1 MPTITAEAR
10 AKINLWLTVGE
21 KRPDGYHDIETV
33 MRQVSLCD
41 LVSVTKRPD
50 HGEDRLIEI
59 HCSDPGIP
67 ADRRNIVW
75 KCAEAFFDACGIRAY
90 NIYIDIEKH
99 IPQAAGLA
107 GGSADGAAALRLL
120 NQLFRADA
128 SPEFLCSVGAKVG
141 ADIPFCLTGGTQL
154 CRGKGERMTPLTVSP
169 SVPRPAPIDSC
180 AALIVKSPALSV
192 STGEAYRMLDEIPPS
207 PADAELRRTGLNML
221 LGELRD
227 GLIPRTL
234 YNDFERTAPR
244 EVFPVKDRLLSLGA
258 VSVLMSGSGPSVYGL
273 FEGLRDAEDARDALA
288 AEGVDCFAVR
298 LL

>member
-50 HGEDRLIEI
+50 NGEDRLIEV

-75 KCAEAFFDACGIRAY
+75 KCAEAFFDTCGIRTY
-90 NIYIDIEKH
+90 NIYSDIEKH

-128 SPEFLCSVGAKVG
+128 SPELLCSIGAKVG

-154 CRGKGERMTPLTVSP
+154 CRGKGERMTPVTVSP
-169 SVPRPAPIDSC
+169 FVPRPAPIDSC

-207 PADAELRRTGLNML
+207 PADAELRRTGLNTL
-221 LGELRD
+221 LGELRE
-227 GLIPRTL
+227 GRIPRIL

-244 EVFPVKDRLLSLGA
+244 EIFPVKDRLLSLGA

-273 FEGLRDAEDARDALA
+273 FEGLRDAEDARDALT
-288 AEGVDCFAVR
+288 AEGVGCFAVR